1 MTETEFLEASE
12 ALMQAIEDAVDR
24 AGLDVECDRSGNVLT
39 LEGNSGEQIVINRHG
54 PTQQMWLATRKGG
67 LHFENKDGRW
77 LDTRT
82 GVAFEEEL
90 QRALEFIC
98 GQSLSLHLGV

>member
-12 ALMQAIEDAVDR
+12 ALMQRIENIVDA

-39 LEGNSGEQIVINRHG
+39 IEGESGEQIVINRHG

-67 LHFENKDGRW
+67 LHFENRDGSWVNTRDSSNFQDALNEALSFVCEEQIR
-77 LDTRT
+77 LD
-82 GVAFEEEL
+82 L
-90 QRALEFIC
+90 L
-98 GQSLSLHLGV
+98 

>member
-12 ALMQAIEDAVDR
+12 ALMRAVENAVDA

-39 LEGNSGEQIVINRHG
+39 LEGDSGEQVVINRHG

-67 LHFENKDGRW
+67 LHFENKDGQW
-77 LDTRT
+77 LNTRDGT
-82 GVAFEEEL
+82 SFES
-90 QRALEFIC
+90 ALEAALGFVC
-98 GQSLSLHLGV
+98 GEAVEIKL